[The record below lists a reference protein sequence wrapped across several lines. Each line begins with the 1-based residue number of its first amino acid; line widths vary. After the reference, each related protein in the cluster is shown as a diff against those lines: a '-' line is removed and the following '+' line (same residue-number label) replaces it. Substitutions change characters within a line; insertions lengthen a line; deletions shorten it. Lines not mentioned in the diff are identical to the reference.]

1 MLAQHPPRRA
11 HLSLVPDPALP
22 PPFGCTVLAEAGV
35 VTVAPTGELDLA
47 TSPLL
52 DAAMSY
58 QRDLGIDTLVV
69 DLSGVSFID
78 SSGVHLLLRWAQD
91 AARGSLDLRVL
102 PGPERVQKVFELTGV
117 LEALGF
123 EG

>member
-1 MLAQHPPRRA
+1 MLSQDPPRRA
-11 HLSLVPDPALP
+11 HLSLVPDPSVP
-22 PPFGCTVLAEAGV
+22 PPFGCKVLAEGGV
-35 VTVAPTGELDLA
+35 VTVAPTGELDLGTA
-47 TSPLL
+47 PLL

-69 DLSGVSFID
+69 DLRGVSFID

-91 AARGSLDLRVL
+91 ASRGNLELRVL

-123 EG
+123 ED